1 MARTQHLRTSTTVFA
16 VSVVMGAAV
25 LPVGPAFADDI
36 GELATS
42 TFSYSSVDT
51 TSGVIVGGVP
61 RVFDP
66 AHDGWR
72 SVTFTEY
79 GRWGLER
86 KIDTE
91 LPERNEFSAW
101 NEAVTIE
108 QGQTSTMVLS
118 SQIITDSLTR
128 NIVQSTVT
136 FQGNSIRH
144 EVALQEMWAGS
155 LPWMRFY
162 LHATLAAGSH
172 VAYEYVS
179 PSALIVSD
187 TSGSHPSVLMHISAT
202 DGDAFFASRN
212 DHEQL
217 VTSGDP
223 ELTAYV
229 GNISGTTSDIT
240 LHTFLIDSD
249 PCAAAGVREL
259 ALTIAADPAAHF
271 GTDLATPSSC
281 LETNAWEIL
290 SASEQSQEV
299 SITVDD
305 RVTTPAG
312 STRRFSLGGLPSF
325 LTSQIDES
333 RTPATISFD
342 YSTAPTLGDHAL
354 TLSSWLETIEG
365 GVTRRSQPM
374 TQLVTLT
381 ISEPAPEPEPEPLP
395 EPVDVIDENP
405 EAPVVAVVSSSPS
418 RAKKERT
425 DVIEVTPSPAP
436 PLTRVAIPAFPEES
450 EPADAPEPD
459 FQLQES
465 SPATPLPADSP
476 QPEPQAAEIPAEPTT
491 QIWATWWLWVLGGLS
506 LIWWAWLGWSARK
519 NPSPQGM

>member
-1 MARTQHLRTSTTVFA
+1 MARTQHLRTSTTVLA

-51 TSGVIVGGVP
+51 TSGVIVDGVP
-61 RVFDP
+61 RVSDP

-128 NIVQSTVT
+128 NIVESTVT

-155 LPWMRFY
+155 LPRMRFY

-187 TSGSHPSVLMHISAT
+187 TSGSHASVLMHISAT

-223 ELTAYV
+223 DLTA
-229 GNISGTTSDIT
+229 
-240 LHTFLIDSD
+240 
-249 PCAAAGVREL
+249 
-259 ALTIAADPAAHF
+259 
-271 GTDLATPSSC
+271 
-281 LETNAWEIL
+281 
-290 SASEQSQEV
+290 
-299 SITVDD
+299 
-305 RVTTPAG
+305 
-312 STRRFSLGGLPSF
+312 
-325 LTSQIDES
+325 
-333 RTPATISFD
+333 
-342 YSTAPTLGDHAL
+342 
-354 TLSSWLETIEG
+354 
-365 GVTRRSQPM
+365 
-374 TQLVTLT
+374 
-381 ISEPAPEPEPEPLP
+381 
-395 EPVDVIDENP
+395 
-405 EAPVVAVVSSSPS
+405 
-418 RAKKERT
+418 
-425 DVIEVTPSPAP
+425 
-436 PLTRVAIPAFPEES
+436 
-450 EPADAPEPD
+450 
-459 FQLQES
+459 
-465 SPATPLPADSP
+465 
-476 QPEPQAAEIPAEPTT
+476 
-491 QIWATWWLWVLGGLS
+491 
-506 LIWWAWLGWSARK
+506 
-519 NPSPQGM
+519 

>member
-1 MARTQHLRTSTTVFA
+1 MARTQHLRTSTTVLA
-16 VSVVMGAAV
+16 VSVVMGAAA

-51 TSGVIVGGVP
+51 TSGVVVGGIP

-86 KIDTE
+86 KVNTE

-128 NIVQSTVT
+128 NIVESTVT

-144 EVALQEMWAGS
+144 QVALQEMWAGS
-155 LPWMRFY
+155 LPRMRFY
-162 LHATLAAGSH
+162 LHATLAAGSN
-172 VAYEYVS
+172 VAYEYIS
-179 PSALIVSD
+179 PSALFVSD
-187 TSGSHPSVLMHISAT
+187 TSGTHPSVLMHITAT
-202 DGDAFFASRN
+202 DGDALFASRN

-223 ELTAYV
+223 EVTAYV

-249 PCAAAGVREL
+249 PCAATEVREL
-259 ALTIAADPAAHF
+259 ALSIAADPGTHF

-281 LETNAWEIL
+281 LEGNAWEIL
-290 SASEQSQEV
+290 SSAEQPQDV

-333 RTPATISFD
+333 STPATINFV
-342 YSTAPTLGDHAL
+342 YSTSPTLGDHAL
-354 TLSSWLETIEG
+354 TLSSWLETTEG

-395 EPVDVIDENP
+395 EPVDVVEENLD
-405 EAPVVAVVSSSPS
+405 APVVAVVSSSPS
-418 RAKKERT
+418 RPKKDRAE
-425 DVIEVTPSPAP
+425 VVEVTPNPAP
-436 PLTRVAIPAFPEES
+436 QLTRVSIPAAPEES
-450 EPADAPEPD
+450 DPAEIPEPD

-465 SPATPLPADSP
+465 SPATPLPADP
-476 QPEPQAAEIPAEPTT
+476 TQPEAQVAEIPAEPST

-519 NPSPQGM
+519 NPSAQGM